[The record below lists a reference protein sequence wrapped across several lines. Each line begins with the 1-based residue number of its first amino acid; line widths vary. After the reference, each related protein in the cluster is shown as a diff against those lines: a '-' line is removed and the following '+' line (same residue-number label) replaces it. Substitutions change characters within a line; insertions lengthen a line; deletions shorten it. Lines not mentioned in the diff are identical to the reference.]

1 MNPGFRLC
9 LKPWLPKVTL
19 EKSKTYAKHQVF
31 SKYFCFAPVGFYQQ
45 VKTRAE
51 LFEKNNV
58 NCKLNFEFINNCFV
72 LKKLEVQHQ
81 EIQNFLVKKKAS

>member
-9 LKPWLPKVTL
+9 LKPWLQKVTL

-31 SKYFCFAPVGFYQQ
+31 SKYSCFAPVGFYQQ

-51 LFEKNNV
+51 LF
-58 NCKLNFEFINNCFV
+58 
-72 LKKLEVQHQ
+72 
-81 EIQNFLVKKKAS
+81 KKKQCVTKLKFSNLGFTSKACKTFEL